1 MASQEEEGI
10 EVALSPPCEDTEK
23 VPACQL
29 GRRPS
34 CTWNGIGGDHELG
47 LPASR
52 TVRSKCLF
60 LEPPSLWYLVT
71 AARAG

>member
-52 TVRSKCLF
+52 
-60 LEPPSLWYLVT
+60 
-71 AARAG
+71 AATQVPDVPKRLGCIVSS